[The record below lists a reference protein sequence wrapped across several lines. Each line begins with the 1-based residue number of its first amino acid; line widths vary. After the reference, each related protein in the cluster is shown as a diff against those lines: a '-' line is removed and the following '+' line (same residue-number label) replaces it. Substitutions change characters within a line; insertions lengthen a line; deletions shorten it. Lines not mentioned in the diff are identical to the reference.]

1 MTIILKN
8 KDTLQFKNFNF
19 KCSIGKRGLTSRKI
33 EGDKKTPLGIFS
45 IDKLYFRKDRIK
57 NPKTLLKCIPIK
69 KNMGWCNDPKNKKNY
84 NKPIN
89 INKKISH
96 EKLYRSDTKY
106 NLIIPIKYNYLKP
119 KLNKGSAIFLHIT
132 KNYKPTAGC
141 IAIKEID
148 FLILL
153 KLINKKTKININ

>member
-69 KNMGWCNDPKNKKNY
+69 KNMGWCNDPKNKKTI
-84 NKPIN
+84 IN
-89 INKKISH
+89 PLRLIKK
-96 EKLYRSDTKY
+96 LVM
-106 NLIIPIKYNYLKP
+106 
-119 KLNKGSAIFLHIT
+119 
-132 KNYKPTAGC
+132 KNY
-141 IAIKEID
+141 ID
-148 FLILL
+148 LIQ
-153 KLINKKTKININ
+153 NII